1 MVKRTVSIAIIP
13 MLLFGC
19 QMGSNNS
26 GSPSNGNTNLAV
38 QEKQRVPQTSEQ
50 SKENLTARETA
61 NRLAD
66 LAVRVPQVND
76 ATVIVMGNTAIVGI
90 DVNAKLDR
98 PRVGTIKYT
107 VAEALK
113 HDPYGKTAVVVADPD
128 IVQRLREMNQD
139 IKRGRPIAGF
149 AEELADIAGRFV
161 PQFPNAVPDEKE
173 VPKQRKA
180 QQP

>member
-1 MVKRTVSIAIIP
+1 VVKKTISIAIIP

-19 QMGSNNS
+19 QMGNKNP
-26 GSPSNGNTNLAV
+26 GVSNGNTNFTV
-38 QEKQRVPQTSEQ
+38 QEKQRVPQTNDQ
-50 SKENLTARETA
+50 KKQNLTATETA

-66 LAVRVPQVND
+66 LATKVPNVND

-113 HDPYGKTAVVVADPD
+113 NDPYGKTAVVVADPD
-128 IVQRLREMNQD
+128 VVQRIREMNQD
-139 IKRGRPIAGF
+139 IKRGRPVAGF
-149 AEELADIAGRFV
+149 AEELADIASRFV
-161 PQFPNAVPDEKE
+161 PQFPSAVPQN
-173 VPKQRKA
+173 PKAPRPPA
-180 QQP
+180 TQQK

>member
-1 MVKRTVSIAIIP
+1 MIKKTISIAIIP
-13 MLLFGC
+13 LLLIGC
-19 QMGSNNS
+19 GMGNKNP
-26 GSPSNGNTNLAV
+26 GNTNGNTNVTV
-38 QEKQRVPQTSEQ
+38 QEKQRVPQTNEQ
-50 SKENLTARETA
+50 QKQNLSATETA

-66 LAVRVPQVND
+66 LATKVPNVND

-113 HDPYGKTAVVVADPD
+113 KDPYGKTAIVIADPD
-128 IVQRLREMNQD
+128 VVQRIREMNQD

-149 AEELADIAGRFV
+149 AEELADIAGRFM
-161 PQFPNAVPDEKE
+161 PQLPSAVPET
-173 VPKQRKA
+173 QKA
-180 QQP
+180 PVQPSTQQK